1 MNERDHTGHDMT
13 MHLTEDDL
21 VLHYYGE
28 MADRE
33 EAEASAHLRVCAQ
46 CHDGYRRLQRVL
58 AAVDEHAVALPAL
71 PAHFERTVW
80 ARLEPNMARER
91 RGWSW
96 LGLSPAHLA
105 LAASVV
111 LLVGA
116 AFYAGRLMPR
126 EPGTVPAQVTAVPAA
141 TAAAQLRERILLV
154 DLSDHLEQ
162 SQMVLVELVS
172 ASAGDQADI
181 AGERKRAESL
191 VSANRLYRQ
200 TALTTGDGAIADLL
214 DELELALVDIAASPE
229 HASSQSLD
237 ELRRRIESKGLLFK
251 VRVVS
256 SEVRQRQRNIVRER
270 AGQRSTL

>member
-1 MNERDHTGHDMT
+1 

-28 MADRE
+28 MTDGDEAD
-33 EAEASAHLRVCAQ
+33 ATAHLRSCAA
-46 CHDGYRRLQRVL
+46 CHHSYRRLQRVL
-58 AAVDEHAVALPAL
+58 AAVDEHAVAVPAL
-71 PAHFERTVW
+71 PDHFERVVW
-80 ARLEPNMARER
+80 ARLEPTVSRGR
-91 RGWSW
+91 RGWSS
-96 LGLSPAHLA
+96 LGFSAGHLA

-111 LLVGA
+111 LLVSV

-126 EPGTVPAQVTAVPAA
+126 EPGSAATPAASAVPAA

-172 ASAGDQADI
+172 ASADERIDI
-181 AGERKRAESL
+181 ADERKRASEL
-191 VSANRLYRQ
+191 VAANRLYRQ
-200 TALTTGDGAIADLL
+200 TALTTGDGAIVDLL

-229 HASSQSLD
+229 QGLSQRLD
-237 ELRRRIESKGLLFK
+237 EVRRRIESKGLLFR